1 NGLKQTLGGILMAF
15 SAPGIADSPV
25 GVKHGIADHLAAI
38 DGVESTAG
46 IEVRDF
52 GAPANFAFIGRF
64 ELGQMTRR
72 LIVNSCLRGVVS
84 GLVIANIHGGHSK
97 TRLCLPTLHHIEE
110 NRKNGSSV
118 RKWIARRASKGR
130 PC

>member
-1 NGLKQTLGGILMAF
+1 MAF
-15 SAPGIADSPV
+15 SAPGKTGSPV
-25 GVKHGIADHLAAI
+25 GMKHGIADYLAAI

-46 IEVRDF
+46 IEIRDF
-52 GAPANFAFIGRF
+52 GAPVDFAFIGRF
-64 ELGQMTRR
+64 ELGQLTRR

-84 GLVIANIHGGHSK
+84 GLVIANIHGDHSNA
-97 TRLCLPTLHHIEE
+97 RLCLPTLHPIEE

-118 RKWIARRASKGR
+118 RKWVARRASKGG